1 MGLFRRKTQK
11 DEEIEKA
18 VDKRMRRRTKVI
30 IIALV
35 IVLAI
40 GGVYLFQRFRT
51 YSTYKVEETIPIK
64 SGEGSKYVPF
74 GKFVVKYSNNGI
86 MYLDDEDVIWDEAYE
101 MKTPI
106 VDVRD
111 DYLAVA
117 DKGTNDI
124 YIYNEDGRKG
134 KVTTNYPIIKIQ
146 VAKQGVTAAM
156 SKNKRDNYIEVFD
169 RRGKTLV
176 SHKTLL
182 NENGYPLN
190 FAISDD
196 GTKMAVSY
204 VTVKAGTINS
214 KVMFYNFAGAGQ
226 NEENK
231 MVGSFDQ
238 YGESVVPEIDFV
250 TNNRV
255 VAVGENIISVYDMKT
270 KPDLKDERKVEDDI
284 QKVFLSSDYIGLIYK
299 NSKGK
304 MPYRLEAYSMG
315 TRRVLNKD
323 ISMNFDNVSFA
334 GKNILMYN
342 NLNCQI
348 ISIHGVKKFD
358 YIFKR
363 PVSTILPWGGERSYL
378 FMTNQAIQ
386 KVKLK

>member
-1 MGLFRRKTQK
+1 MGLFRRKTQN
-11 DEEIEKA
+11 DEEINKA

-86 MYLDDEDVIWDEAYE
+86 MYLDDKDVIWDEAYE

-106 VDVRD
+106 ADVCD

-169 RRGKTLV
+169 RKGKTLV

-255 VAVGENIISVYDMKT
+255 VAVGENIISVYDMKS

-363 PVSTILPWGGERSYL
+363 PVNTILPWGGERSYL